1 MTFPEERMLAYP
13 AIDPVAVSFG
23 PVRLHWYGLMYVIAF
38 LLAWLLGRYRASR
51 PGSGWK
57 KDQVD
62 DFVTWAMLGVVAGAR
77 LGYILFYDLDAYRA
91 DPMEILRVWNGGM
104 SFHGGLLGVMLASFL
119 WSKKQGKRFLDV
131 LDFVAPLVPLGLFC
145 GRIGNFINGE
155 LWGRISD
162 VDWAMVFPGAGEL
175 PRHPTQ
181 LYEAG
186 LEGLL
191 LFLVLWTYSRKPR
204 PLGAVSGLFAVG
216 YSLARITV
224 EFFRMPDPQ
233 MGYLYGGW
241 LTMGQVLC
249 LPLLFAGLCLLC
261 YAWSQYKNPSRERV
275 ELEDGSVIYIR
286 RR

>member
-162 VDWAMVFPGAGEL
+162 VEWAMVFPGAGNCRATPPSSMKPGWKDCCSFLYSGRIPASPAPWARCPVCSPSGTLL
-175 PRHPTQ
+175 PASRWNSSACQTRRWATSTA
-181 LYEAG
+181 AG
-186 LEGLL
+186 
-191 LFLVLWTYSRKPR
+191 
-204 PLGAVSGLFAVG
+204 
-216 YSLARITV
+216 
-224 EFFRMPDPQ
+224 
-233 MGYLYGGW
+233 
-241 LTMGQVLC
+241 
-249 LPLLFAGLCLLC
+249 
-261 YAWSQYKNPSRERV
+261 
-275 ELEDGSVIYIR
+275 
-286 RR
+286 

>member
-38 LLAWLLGRYRASR
+38 LLAWLPGALPGVP

-62 DFVTWAMLGVVAGAR
+62 NFVTWAMLGVVAGAR

-155 LWGRISD
+155 LWGRNQRRG
-162 VDWAMVFPGAGEL
+162 VGHGFPRRGGTAA
-175 PRHPTQ
+175 PPHPA
-181 LYEAG
+181 L
-186 LEGLL
+186 
-191 LFLVLWTYSRKPR
+191 
-204 PLGAVSGLFAVG
+204 
-216 YSLARITV
+216 
-224 EFFRMPDPQ
+224 
-233 MGYLYGGW
+233 
-241 LTMGQVLC
+241 
-249 LPLLFAGLCLLC
+249 
-261 YAWSQYKNPSRERV
+261 
-275 ELEDGSVIYIR
+275 
-286 RR
+286 

>member
-1 MTFPEERMLAYP
+1 MLAYP

-155 LWGRISD
+155 LRGRISD
-162 VDWAMVFPGAGEL
+162 VEWAMVFPGAGEL

>member
-1 MTFPEERMLAYP
+1 MLAYP

-119 WSKKQGKRFLDV
+119 WVEKTGQAFSR
-131 LDFVAPLVPLGLFC
+131 
-145 GRIGNFINGE
+145 R
-155 LWGRISD
+155 
-162 VDWAMVFPGAGEL
+162 
-175 PRHPTQ
+175 
-181 LYEAG
+181 AG
-186 LEGLL
+186 LRRASRAAGP
-191 LFLVLWTYSRKPR
+191 VLRAYRQLHQR
-204 PLGAVSGLFAVG
+204 RAVG
-216 YSLARITV
+216 QDQRRGV
-224 EFFRMPDPQ
+224 GHGFPRR
-233 MGYLYGGW
+233 GGTAAPPHPA
-241 LTMGQVLC
+241 L
-249 LPLLFAGLCLLC
+249 
-261 YAWSQYKNPSRERV
+261 
-275 ELEDGSVIYIR
+275 
-286 RR
+286 